1 MTTHPNPSATPA
13 TASCARPP
21 RAGWHACDGLPP
33 SENARGQRPGR
44 GPGRGVESLGP
55 PPTGQFGYVEKFGGV
70 EKWPPRPPAP
80 PGTFSH
86 LSPPRRASWGAP
98 GPACRRLRPG
108 QDLSGSIYIFGGEGG
123 GEDPRHPP
131 PLSQDIYP
139 SPWSAPAISRPC
151 RRPVALSAPPRPL
164 ANARDKDRAPGHA
177 AARGAAS
184 PSRGSHQLVS
194 LGCVENLGMSKTR
207 PAPTGQFGC
216 VENFEPRPRPRVYR
230 RLASLPGRA
239 VVVRLLPPSPSPSTG
254 ERRRPSGLAGRRP
267 PPHRRRGWEDRS
279 RAPRPPAR
287 AKGDARTLPP
297 SGLPLGPG
305 HHAWSSH
312 CPLARYAWPAAAVN
326 LPAGRRWPGGFS
338 PHYIPSAPIWVG
350 KCPASLKVYQ
360 NFSWGTP

>member
-1 MTTHPNPSATPA
+1 VRTLGIPPPSPRIYIRPHG
-13 TASCARPP
+13 RPP
-21 RAGWHACDGLPP
+21 LYLDPAAALWPCLPL
-33 SENARGQRPGR
+33 PGHW
-44 GPGRGVESLGP
+44 
-55 PPTGQFGYVEKFGGV
+55 PT
-70 EKWPPRPPAP
+70 
-80 PGTFSH
+80 
-86 LSPPRRASWGAP
+86 
-98 GPACRRLRPG
+98 
-108 QDLSGSIYIFGGEGG
+108 
-123 GEDPRHPP
+123 
-131 PLSQDIYP
+131 
-139 SPWSAPAISRPC
+139 
-151 RRPVALSAPPRPL
+151 PVIRTG
-164 ANARDKDRAPGHA
+164 APGHA

-338 PHYIPSAPIWVG
+338 PHYILSAPIWVG

>member
-1 MTTHPNPSATPA
+1 M
-13 TASCARPP
+13 
-21 RAGWHACDGLPP
+21 
-33 SENARGQRPGR
+33 
-44 GPGRGVESLGP
+44 
-55 PPTGQFGYVEKFGGV
+55 
-70 EKWPPRPPAP
+70 
-80 PGTFSH
+80 
-86 LSPPRRASWGAP
+86 
-98 GPACRRLRPG
+98 
-108 QDLSGSIYIFGGEGG
+108 
-123 GEDPRHPP
+123 
-131 PLSQDIYP
+131 
-139 SPWSAPAISRPC
+139 
-151 RRPVALSAPPRPL
+151 ALSAPPRPL

-216 VENFEPRPRPRVYR
+216 VENFEPRPRPR
-230 RLASLPGRA
+230 
-239 VVVRLLPPSPSPSTG
+239 PSPSTG
-254 ERRRPSGLAGRRP
+254 ERRRPSRLAGRRP

-312 CPLARYAWPAAAVN
+312 CPLARCAWPAAAVN

-338 PHYIPSAPIWVG
+338 PHYILSDPIWVG
-350 KCPASLKVYQ
+350 KCSASLKVYQ